1 MLSTVWPSSCEHQN
15 SSWNVSYNQSFSLF
29 SLGIKH
35 TALLSRSN
43 TLFLLGLSLGRCNL
57 WLAIPGRVLIC
68 VPGSNSLVQ
77 LPPPQFHIPA
87 LRLQL
92 VTGVSCWYQQ
102 KLHGCSGLPASMLR
116 LPVSSVESCYI
127 CVSGAVSCGSQIHF
141 WVIAGCH
148 LGFKNPGW
156 SIKGNSFCWLP

>member
-1 MLSTVWPSSCEHQN
+1 MSTVWLASCEHQN
-15 SSWNVSYNQSFSLF
+15 SSWNVSYNQSSSLF
-29 SLGIKH
+29 SLGIKN
-35 TALLSRSN
+35 TVLLSRSN
-43 TLFLLGLSLGRCNL
+43 ILFLLGLSLGL
-57 WLAIPGRVLIC
+57 VVPGRVLIC

-102 KLHGCSGLPASMLR
+102 KMHGCSGLPASLLR
-116 LPVSSVESCYI
+116 LPVSSVESCCI
-127 CVSGAVSCGSQIHF
+127 CAKGTVSCGSQIHF

-148 LGFKNPGW
+148 LSFENPGW